1 VINKESILQLKQQ
14 VSKVVIEENLIK
26 YITQIVSST
35 RKNPMLY
42 LGASPRASIAILNSC
57 KAMAALQNRDFV
69 TPDDIKFVCYP
80 VLRHRVMLTPEKEME
95 GTSVDAVIQQII
107 DKVEI
112 PR

>member
-1 VINKESILQLKQQ
+1 
-14 VSKVVIEENLIK
+14 
-26 YITQIVSST
+26 
-35 RKNPMLY
+35 MLY

>member
-1 VINKESILQLKQQ
+1 
-14 VSKVVIEENLIK
+14 
-26 YITQIVSST
+26 
-35 RKNPMLY
+35 
-42 LGASPRASIAILNSC
+42 
-57 KAMAALQNRDFV
+57 MAALQNRDFV